1 VDDWAA
7 LSTDLARQLSEALL
21 LRKWLLATA
30 ESCTGG
36 MVSATL
42 TDIAGSSAW
51 FDCGFVT
58 YSNQAKMNLL
68 GVSEKTLQRY
78 GAVSEETAKEMAQG
92 ALKNS
97 QANISVSITGIAG
110 PSGGSPE
117 KPVGTVCF
125 AFSTSNQTF
134 QQTQFYNGNRQD
146 IRAQA
151 VIFALSELVNV
162 LNQTY
167 QSRPE

>member
-1 VDDWAA
+1 VDNWAA
-7 LSTDLARQLSEALL
+7 LSSDLARQLSEALL

-36 MVSATL
+36 MVSAKL

-51 FDCGFVT
+51 FDCGFVS
-58 YSNQAKMNLL
+58 YSNQAKMHLL
-68 GVSEKTLQRY
+68 GVSEKTLQMY

-110 PSGGSPE
+110 PSGGSTE
-117 KPVGTVCF
+117 KPVGMVCF
-125 AFSTSNQTF
+125 AFSTWHQTF
-134 QQTQFYNGNRQD
+134 HHTQYFNGNRQE

-162 LNQTY
+162 LNQAY
-167 QSRPE
+167 